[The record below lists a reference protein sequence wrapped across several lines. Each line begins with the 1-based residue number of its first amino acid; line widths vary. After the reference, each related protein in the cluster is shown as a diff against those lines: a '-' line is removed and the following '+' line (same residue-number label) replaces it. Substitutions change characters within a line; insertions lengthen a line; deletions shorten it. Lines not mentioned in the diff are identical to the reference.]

1 MFMMVMCVCSLLS
14 RTIDEA
20 QSPSSK
26 IEDDVEIFSIY
37 GRNSLYGFRA
47 ILKCCSSACWLVS
60 FFGVWKNRHT
70 EIVKMSKMSQQ
81 LEGAFEM
88 IGSLMQAPS
97 CT

>member
-37 GRNSLYGFRA
+37 GRNSLY
-47 ILKCCSSACWLVS
+47 
-60 FFGVWKNRHT
+60 
-70 EIVKMSKMSQQ
+70 
-81 LEGAFEM
+81 AF
-88 IGSLMQAPS
+88 APF
-97 CT
+97 